1 MRLFVRHTVA
11 VLLAV
16 VFGPLTS
23 GYPVVLALCG
33 ANDGAPMLCRMTE
46 CDDTVPTG
54 VVLTSP
60 ACCTPYV
67 VADVVSKTYVKPH
80 QPVQDPT
87 TATVARSE
95 DAFSVDQTPRSLDRR
110 ELDPAVHPPPLY
122 ISHQA
127 LLI

>member
-1 MRLFVRHTVA
+1 MKLFVRHTVA
-11 VLLAV
+11 VLLSV

-33 ANDGAPMLCRMTE
+33 ATDGTPRLCQMAE
-46 CDDTVPTG
+46 CDDAVPTG
-54 VVLTSP
+54 LTLTSP
-60 ACCTPYV
+60 ACCTPHV
-67 VADVVSKTYVKPH
+67 VADGVSKTYVKPLE
-80 QPVQDPT
+80 PARDLV
-87 TATVARSE
+87 TATVSKSE
-95 DAFSVDQTPRSLDRR
+95 DVFSADQIPRSLDRR